1 MKSSSMKIIMV
12 TGALLAVGTL
22 CANGGTAL
30 WPSESGI
37 LRAQPSSKVT
47 VTNGLALVET
57 GTDYTWPGVRLDFR
71 EKLRDFSDLGRLTV
85 FVTNPSP
92 KAVKVCLSVKSQA
105 LQGQSPGGSVDL
117 APQAAGRITARL
129 DTYPW
134 RLDRPLE
141 LVGMRGAPAEAGS
154 RMFDVRRVESLHIF
168 RGGASA
174 PATFAVTGIEAEER
188 ESVSEAKVL
197 SAATFKP
204 FVDVYGQF
212 RHDDWPGKIHSDDEL
227 RKSAAD
233 EAKWLEEHGE
243 SPIAGCDAYG
253 GWAAGPQLKAT
264 GYFRTEKV
272 EGKWWFVDPDGHL
285 FFSQGIDCVNHGE
298 GVTGVQYREDYFEA
312 LPPKDDPTFGRF
324 WGKNKWKAAHG
335 FYAESNH
342 YPYVTYNIG
351 AANVRRKYGD
361 GWEKVAAD
369 MAHRRIRAWGLNTI
383 GNWSQVDVCRMD
395 RTPYVLCLGTGGTPR
410 LAWANGW
417 WGKFPDPWNPAFE
430 QTLRQRCRDAARWMK
445 TDRWCLGAFVDNELS
460 WSEDPRMK
468 DVAEKYF
475 STVRK
480 VLREELPN
488 HLYLGCRIAWGT
500 DVVYRAAAKYCD
512 VVSVNIYS
520 RHPDRDLPKDAED
533 KPMINGEFHFGALDR
548 GMFHTGL
555 VPTETQAERAQ
566 CYRDFVNA
574 CLDHPRMIGTH
585 WFQWKDQ
592 PLTGRS
598 DGENYQI
605 GFLTITDTP
614 YPEIVAASREV
625 AATMYERRY
634 GKSSDSKQEEDWKD

>member
-1 MKSSSMKIIMV
+1 MRIIMV
-12 TGALLAVGTL
+12 VSILLAVGTL
-22 CANGGTAL
+22 CANGGTVL
-30 WPSESGI
+30 WPSESGV

-47 VTNGLALVET
+47 VTNGVAFVET
-57 GTDYTWPGVRLDFR
+57 GTDYAWPGVRLDFR
-71 EKLRDFSDLGRLTV
+71 EKVRDFSDFGRLTV

-92 KAVKVCLSVKSQA
+92 NAVKVCLSVKSQA
-105 LQGQSPGGSVDL
+105 LQGQSPGGSVCL

-129 DTYPW
+129 DAYPW

-141 LVGMRGAPAEAGS
+141 LVGMRGVPASTGS
-154 RMFDVRRVESLHIF
+154 TMFDLCRVSSLHIF
-168 RGGASA
+168 RCGTSA
-174 PATFAVTGIEAEER
+174 PATFAVTGIEAEGR
-188 ESVSEAKVL
+188 EVVSEAKVL

-212 RHDDWPGKIHSDDEL
+212 RHDDWPGKIHSDEEL
-227 RKSAAD
+227 KKSAAD
-233 EAKWLEEHGE
+233 EAKWLAEHGE

-272 EGKWWFVDPDGHL
+272 DGKWWFVDPDGHL

-298 GVTGVQYREDYFEA
+298 GVTGVQYREDYFET
-312 LPPKDDPTFGRF
+312 LPPKDDPVFGRF
-324 WGKNKWKAAHG
+324 WGTAKWKAAHG

-342 YPYVTYNIG
+342 YPYATYNIG
-351 AANVRRKYGD
+351 AANARRKYGD

-369 MAHRRIRAWGLNTI
+369 LVHRRIRAWGLNTI
-383 GNWSQVDVCRMD
+383 GNWSQTDICRMG
-395 RTPYVLCLGTGGTPR
+395 RTSYVLCLGTGGTPR
-410 LAWANGW
+410 LAWADGW
-417 WGKFPDPWNPAFE
+417 WGKLPDPWNPAFE
-430 QTLRQRCRDAARWMK
+430 RTLRQRSRDAARWMK
-445 TDRWCLGAFVDNELS
+445 TDRWCLGVFVDNELS

-468 DVAEKYF
+468 DVAEQYF

-500 DVVYRAAAKYCD
+500 DVIYRAAARHCD

-520 RHPDRDLPKDAED
+520 RRPDRDLPKDAVD

-555 VPTETQAERAQ
+555 VPTESQAERAQ

-605 GFLTITDTP
+605 GFLTITDAP
-614 YPEIVAASREV
+614 YPEIVEASREV
-625 AATMYERRY
+625 AAKMYERRY
-634 GKSSDSKQEEDWKD
+634 GKSSDGK

>member
-1 MKSSSMKIIMV
+1 MKIIMV
-12 TGALLAVGTL
+12 TSALLVVGSL
-22 CANGGTAL
+22 CAKGGTAL
-30 WPSESGI
+30 WPSADSV
-37 LRAQPSSKVT
+37 LHAQPSSKVT
-47 VTNGLALVET
+47 VTNGVALVET

-71 EKLRDFSDLGRLTV
+71 EKVRDFSGYGRLTIS
-85 FVTNPSP
+85 VTNPSP

-105 LQGQSPGGSVDL
+105 LQGQSPGGSVCL

-129 DTYPW
+129 DAYPW
-134 RLDRPLE
+134 RLDRPLK
-141 LVGMRGAPAEAGS
+141 LVGMRGSPALTGS
-154 RMFDVRRVESLHIF
+154 TMFDLRRVNSLHIF
-168 RGGASA
+168 RVGASA
-174 PATFAVTGIEAEER
+174 PATFAVTGIEAEGR
-188 ESVSEAKVL
+188 KVVSEAKVL

-212 RHDDWPGKIHSDDEL
+212 RHDDWSGKIHSDEEL
-227 RKSAAD
+227 KKSAAD
-233 EAKWLEEHGE
+233 EAKWLAEHGE

-253 GWAAGPQLKAT
+253 GWATGPQLKAT

-272 EGKWWFVDPDGHL
+272 DGKWWFVDPDGHL

-298 GVTGVQYREDYFEA
+298 GVTGVQYREDYFAA
-312 LPPKDDPTFGRF
+312 LPPKDDPVFGRF
-324 WGKNKWKAAHG
+324 WGTAKWKAAHG

-342 YPYVTYNIG
+342 YPYATYNIG
-351 AANVRRKYGD
+351 AANSRRKYGD

-369 MAHRRIRAWGLNTI
+369 LAHRRIRAWGLNTI
-383 GNWSQVDVCRMD
+383 GNWSQTDICRMD

-410 LAWANGW
+410 LAWADGW
-417 WGKFPDPWNPAFE
+417 WGKLPDPWNPAFE
-430 QTLRQRCRDAARWMK
+430 GTLRQRSRDAARWMK
-445 TDRWCLGAFVDNELS
+445 TDRWCLGVFVDNELS
-460 WSEDPRMK
+460 WSKDPRMK
-468 DVAEKYF
+468 GVAEQYF

-500 DVVYRAAAKYCD
+500 DVIYCAAARHCD

-520 RHPDRDLPKDAED
+520 RRPDRDLPKDAED

-555 VPTETQAERAQ
+555 VPTESQAERAQ

-605 GFLTITDTP
+605 GFLTITDMP

-634 GKSSDSKQEEDWKD
+634 GKSSDSK

>member
-1 MKSSSMKIIMV
+1 MRIIMV
-12 TGALLAVGTL
+12 VSILLAVGTL

-30 WPSESGI
+30 WPSESGV

-47 VTNGLALVET
+47 VTNGVAFVET
-57 GTDYTWPGVRLDFR
+57 GTDYAWPGVRLDFR
-71 EKLRDFSDLGRLTV
+71 EKVRDFSGFGRLTV

-92 KAVKVCLSVKSQA
+92 NAVKVCLSVKSQA
-105 LQGQSPGGSVDL
+105 LQGQSPGGSVCL

-129 DTYPW
+129 DAYPW

-141 LVGMRGAPAEAGS
+141 LVGMRGVPASTGS
-154 RMFDVRRVESLHIF
+154 TMFDLCRVSSLHIF
-168 RGGASA
+168 RCGTSA
-174 PATFAVTGIEAEER
+174 PATFAVTGIEAEGR
-188 ESVSEAKVL
+188 EVVSEAKVL

-212 RHDDWPGKIHSDDEL
+212 RHDDWPGKIHSDEEL
-227 RKSAAD
+227 KKSAAD
-233 EAKWLEEHGE
+233 EAKWLAEHGE

-272 EGKWWFVDPDGHL
+272 DGKWWFVDPDGHL

-298 GVTGVQYREDYFEA
+298 GVTGVQYREDYFET
-312 LPPKDDPTFGRF
+312 LPPKDDPVFGRF
-324 WGKNKWKAAHG
+324 WGTAKWKAAHG

-342 YPYVTYNIG
+342 YPYATYNIG
-351 AANVRRKYGD
+351 AANARRKYGD

-369 MAHRRIRAWGLNTI
+369 LVHRRIRAWGLNTI
-383 GNWSQVDVCRMD
+383 GNWSQTDICRMG
-395 RTPYVLCLGTGGTPR
+395 RTSYVLCLGTGGTPR
-410 LAWANGW
+410 LAWADGW
-417 WGKFPDPWNPAFE
+417 WGKLPDPWNPAFE
-430 QTLRQRCRDAARWMK
+430 RTLRQRSRDAARWMK
-445 TDRWCLGAFVDNELS
+445 TDRWCLGVFVDNELS

-468 DVAEKYF
+468 DVAEQYF

-500 DVVYRAAAKYCD
+500 DVIYRAAARHCD

-520 RHPDRDLPKDAED
+520 RRPDRDLPKDAVD

-555 VPTETQAERAQ
+555 VPTESQAERAQ

-605 GFLTITDTP
+605 GFLTITDAP
-614 YPEIVAASREV
+614 YPEIVEASREV
-625 AATMYERRY
+625 AAKMYERRY
-634 GKSSDSKQEEDWKD
+634 GKSSDGK